1 MNLPFLYVACVL
13 IWGSTWLAITFQLG
27 EVPVTASLTYR
38 FALASL
44 ILFVWCAARRIPLRF
59 SRQQHGFIALQG
71 VSLFGINYWLIYLA
85 EQHLPSGIV
94 AVAFTAVVM
103 MNLIGSRIA
112 FGTPLTA
119 RALAGAALGLLGIA
133 LVFWP
138 ELLAF
143 RGDRTA
149 WLGLVYSLAAAAFA
163 SVGNLL
169 SARNQKDAIG
179 VIPGNA
185 LGMGYG
191 AAFMALAGV
200 VTGSRFSF
208 DPTLPYTASLIY
220 LAVFGSVLAFGAYLT
235 LIGRL
240 GAARASYAGV
250 LIPLVALVFS
260 TFLEG
265 YTWHPA
271 ALLGVLTC
279 IAGNLLI
286 QGKPAAKPAPVQ
298 SRLEPALAERR

>member
-1 MNLPFLYVACVL
+1 MNLPFLYIACIL

-59 SRQQHGFIALQG
+59 DRKQHGFIALQG

-119 RALAGAALGLLGIA
+119 RALTGAALGLLGIA

-143 RGDRTA
+143 RGDRAA

-235 LIGRL
+235 LLGRL

-260 TFLEG
+260 TFFEG

>member
-44 ILFVWCAARRIPLRF
+44 ILFVWCAFRRIPLQFDR
-59 SRQQHGFIALQG
+59 RQHGFIALQG

-85 EQHLPSGIV
+85 EQQLPSGIV

-103 MNLIGSRIA
+103 MNLIGSRLA
-112 FGTPLTA
+112 FGTPLMP
-119 RALAGAALGLLGIA
+119 RAVTGAALGLVGIA

-200 VTGSRFSF
+200 LTGSRFSF
-208 DPTLPYTASLIY
+208 NPTLPYTASLIY

-260 TFLEG
+260 TFFEG

-271 ALLGVLTC
+271 ALLGVLAC

-286 QGKPAAKPAPVQ
+286 QGKPAAKPAAP
-298 SRLEPALAERR
+298 SLPAGAKTTG